1 MTTKT
6 RKHLSV
12 LSLVGACVCS
22 ILLIIAAH
30 SVATSG
36 PQKDTRQRVRHH
48 RPTSQPIVHI
58 LDMVD

>member
-36 PQKDTRQRVRHH
+36 PQKDTNQRVRH
-48 RPTSQPIVHI
+48 PTASRPIVHI